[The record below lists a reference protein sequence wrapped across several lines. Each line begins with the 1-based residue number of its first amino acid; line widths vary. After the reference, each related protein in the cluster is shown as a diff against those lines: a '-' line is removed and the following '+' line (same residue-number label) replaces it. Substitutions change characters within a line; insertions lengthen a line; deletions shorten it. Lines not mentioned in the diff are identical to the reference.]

1 MGFADECPGAGNF
14 SAPAVGDLLQ
24 GGVERFH
31 LPGTHSMNLLLHAAL
46 GGGGV
51 ASLRN
56 DAQAKAYAQRLL
68 ARPVKVP
75 AGLIL
80 NSQEGAA

>member
-1 MGFADECPGAGNF
+1 M
-14 SAPAVGDLLQ
+14 
-24 GGVERFH
+24 
-31 LPGTHSMNLLLHAAL
+31 HAAL

-68 ARPVKVP
+68 AQPVQIP
-75 AGLIL
+75 AGLIV
-80 NSQEGAA
+80 NCEEGGL